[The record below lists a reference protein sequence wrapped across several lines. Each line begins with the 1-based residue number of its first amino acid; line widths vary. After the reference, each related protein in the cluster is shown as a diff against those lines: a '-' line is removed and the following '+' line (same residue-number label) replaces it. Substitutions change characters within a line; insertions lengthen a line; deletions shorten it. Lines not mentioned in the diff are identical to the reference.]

1 MPEVVRH
8 LISQFQAWVGGRV
21 RLDHKRRPFVE
32 VGYLPHCMESI
43 IALSDEVLHCLW
55 VEAEEYELL
64 NDSVN
69 QFLELRRVSQ

>member
-1 MPEVVRH
+1 M
-8 LISQFQAWVGGRV
+8 

-43 IALSDEVLHCLW
+43 IALFDEVLHCLW

-64 NDSVN
+64 NNLVD
-69 QFLELRRVSQ
+69 QFLELWRVSQERCAADRERGLAWR